1 MQDYLIQVRTLEEN
15 ESNNQKVD
23 YFSIQIKFNLF
34 YFELYKRFFME
45 LKLLNYSICDKVF
58 DTYTS
63 KKNKISEADKT
74 LLKGQLEY
82 MVF

>member
-1 MQDYLIQVRTLEEN
+1 
-15 ESNNQKVD
+15 
-23 YFSIQIKFNLF
+23 
-34 YFELYKRFFME
+34 ME